1 MLPPGPSLKCWPLR
15 VSAHKSVGPWLPV
28 LPLGP
33 PPPRSTGPWLPVLPP
48 GSPQECQP
56 LTAGAAPW
64 SPTGVLAL
72 DCQFCP
78 LVPHV
83 TAGPWLPVL
92 PPAPPPPPH
101 RSADPWLPVLPLG
114 PYTGVLTLGCQY
126 CPLDAQPVFRMLR
139 IVQLSPQTLLMCVL
153 LLSVWFSAHKGP
165 CSSGTAGHQQHRTSG
180 LTQPRTCRAAHFV
193 HGKSTRKNSV
203 LSSAGF
209 FSALY
214 INQVFCP
221 CVLIS

>member
-1 MLPPGPSLKCWPLR
+1 MTCQCCPLDLHL
-15 VSAHKSVGPWLPV
+15 SAGPWQSV
-28 LPLGP
+28 
-33 PPPRSTGPWLPVLPP
+33 T
-48 GSPQECQP
+48 
-56 LTAGAAPW
+56 
-64 SPTGVLAL
+64 TGVLAL
-72 DCQFCP
+72 DCQCCPLDLHPPPPPPEYWPLTASAAPWIPTGVPAPDCRCCP
-78 LVPHV
+78 LVPHRSV
-83 TAGPWLPVL
+83 GPCLSILPLGPPCDCWPLTASAVPC
-92 PPAPPPPPH
+92 PPPPP

-126 CPLDAQPVFRMLR
+126 CPLDTQPVFRMLR

-165 CSSGTAGHQQHRTSG
+165 CSSGTAGHQQHWTSG

-209 FSALY
+209 FFS
-214 INQVFCP
+214 
-221 CVLIS
+221 LIH

>member
-1 MLPPGPSLKCWPLR
+1 MTCQCCPLDLHL
-15 VSAHKSVGPWLPV
+15 SAGPWQSV
-28 LPLGP
+28 
-33 PPPRSTGPWLPVLPP
+33 
-48 GSPQECQP
+48 
-56 LTAGAAPW
+56 
-64 SPTGVLAL
+64 PTGVLAL
-72 DCQFCP
+72 DCQCCP
-78 LVPHV
+78 LDLHPSGVLALDCQCCPLDPHRS
-83 TAGPWLPVL
+83 ASPWLPVL
-92 PPAPPPPPH
+92 PPGPPQECWPLSVNSAPWSPMWLLALDCQCCPLPPPPPPP

-126 CPLDAQPVFRMLR
+126 CPLDTQPVFRMLR

-165 CSSGTAGHQQHRTSG
+165 CSSGTAGHQQHWTSG

-209 FSALY
+209 FFS
-214 INQVFCP
+214 
-221 CVLIS
+221 LIH